1 MTTTDAALFKE
12 DDPDETKIAFGPF
25 RLCAAERLI
34 ERSGEPL
41 ALGGRA
47 MDILIALVERAGEVV
62 SQREL
67 IDRVW
72 SNVTVDDS
80 NLRYHVAALRRALGD
95 GQDGARYV
103 INVPGRGYCFVG
115 STTAQSPAG
124 EPAPAPKR
132 RVSAVHSLP
141 SRLKRMVGRE
151 TAVEAIAAQ
160 LARTR
165 FVTIVG
171 PGGIGKTTV
180 AIAVGH
186 ALAAEHGEACFVDLG
201 PLADPSLVPSL
212 LATALGLMVQ
222 SDNLTRDLI
231 DFLRDKRMLLILD
244 GCEHVVETA
253 AGLVETIFEQ
263 AEEVHV
269 LATSREALRIEGEQV
284 HYLVPLECPPASD
297 TLTAAESLAFPA
309 AQLFSDRVA
318 ATSDRFV
325 LGDRDAP
332 LVARICRKLDGIAL
346 AIELAAGRVNAH
358 GIEGVDAL
366 LDSKL
371 SLLWQGRRTAP
382 PRHQT
387 LKATLD
393 WSYELLTEIEQTI
406 LRRLA
411 VFAGPFNL
419 EAARA
424 VAEGCGPEAGEFT
437 EVVAQL
443 VAKSLIESDAGGG
456 RGARYRVLDTT
467 RTYLQAKLAG
477 ADEADMVA
485 RRHAEFFCNLL
496 KRVSAQTPA
505 SAEARRFRAY
515 GEYIGN
521 VRSALEWSFS
531 ERGDVGFG
539 VALAAAAAALFLER
553 SLLTE
558 CRRWTGTA
566 LAAHAASGGDP
577 QWEMELQASF
587 GLSRLLTEGNSA
599 TVRDILKRALE
610 LAEGLGE
617 LSTQLQVLGSLH
629 LFYCRT
635 ADFRGAVGVAE
646 RALDV
651 AAKLGDPTGLAVAE
665 SMLGTS
671 HHLIGNHTSALI
683 HCRSAVARPGGAML
697 DIARSGFDY
706 RIRARGPLSQALWL
720 HGAVDEAANTARHA
734 LSEAEA
740 LEHPVT
746 LCILLIYTTFVFL
759 WSGEWSEAEALVER
773 LTSESEKYSLG
784 PYSAVAMGFRGELA
798 IRRGDAPA
806 AIPVLVSCLQ
816 TMRLERHEVFA
827 SAFIS
832 ALAEAMAMAGRLDE
846 ALSTI
851 EEAISEV
858 EGRGGSYH
866 LADMWRLKGDF
877 LLSMDSSNAAEAGE
891 CFLRSLDIARRQ
903 GALSWELRTATAM
916 ARLRAGQGRVGE
928 AREELA
934 SIFGRLTQGKGT
946 IDLRAAGSLLDEL
959 A

>member
-1 MTTTDAALFKE
+1 MDAALIKE
-12 DDPDETKIAFGPF
+12 ENPNEVKVAFGPF
-25 RLCAAERLI
+25 RLSAAERLI

-41 ALGGRA
+41 QLGGRA
-47 MDILIALVERAGEVV
+47 MDILIALVDRAGEVV
-62 SQREL
+62 TQREL

-72 SNVTVDDS
+72 SNVNVDDS

-115 STTAQSPAG
+115 STARSPAG
-124 EPAPAPKR
+124 ESAPAPIR
-132 RVSAVHSLP
+132 HAGAVHSLP
-141 SRLKRMVGRE
+141 SRLKRMVGRQM
-151 TAVEAIAAQ
+151 AVEAIAAQ

-186 ALAAEHGEACFVDLG
+186 ALAAEHGGACFVDLG
-201 PLADPSLVPSL
+201 PLADPCLVPSL
-212 LATALGLMVQ
+212 LATALGLIVQ

-244 GCEHVVETA
+244 GCEHVIETA

-263 AEEVHV
+263 ADDVHI

-284 HYLVPLECPPASD
+284 HYLAPLECPPMSN

-325 LGDRDAP
+325 LEEGDAP
-332 LVARICRKLDGIAL
+332 VVARICRKLDGIAL

-358 GIEGVDAL
+358 GVEGVDAM

-387 LKATLD
+387 LNAALD
-393 WSYELLTEIEQTI
+393 WSYELLTNVERTI

-411 VFAGPFNL
+411 IFAGSFSL
-419 EAARA
+419 EAAQA
-424 VAEGCGPEAGEFT
+424 VAEGCGTEAGEFT

-443 VAKSLIESDAGGG
+443 VAKSLMVSDAGGG

-467 RTYLQAKLAG
+467 RTYLQAKLAS

-485 RRHAEFFCNLL
+485 RHHAEFFRNLL
-496 KRVSAQTPA
+496 KRVSAQAPA
-505 SAEARRFRAY
+505 SAEARRFGAY
-515 GEYIGN
+515 GEHLGN

-539 VALAAAAAALFLER
+539 VALAAAAAPLFLEM

-566 LAAHAASGGDP
+566 LAAHAATAGDP

-599 TVRDILKRALE
+599 AVRDTLKRALD

-629 LFYCRT
+629 LFHSRI
-635 ADFRGAVGVAE
+635 ADFHGSVRLAE

-651 AAKLGDPTGLAVAE
+651 AAKLGDPTGMAVAE

-671 HHLIGNHTSALI
+671 HHLIGDQTSALI
-683 HCRSAVARPGGAML
+683 HCRSAVARPAGAMRL
-697 DIARSGFDY
+697 DIARCGFDH
-706 RIRARGPLSQALWL
+706 RIRALGPLAQAQWL
-720 HGAVDEAANTARHA
+720 CGAVDEAADTARYA
-734 LSEAEA
+734 VSEAEA

-746 LCILLIYTTFVFL
+746 LCISLIYTVFVFL
-759 WSGEWSEAEALVER
+759 WSGESSEAEAIVER
-773 LTSESEKYSLG
+773 LTLETEKYSLA
-784 PYSAVAMGFRGELA
+784 PFSAVAMGFRGDLA
-798 IRRGDAPA
+798 VRRGQSAA
-806 AIPVLVSCLQ
+806 AIPLLVSCLQ
-816 TMRLERHEVFA
+816 AMRLERHEVFA

-832 ALAEAMAMAGRLDE
+832 GLAEAMAMAGRLDE
-846 ALSTI
+846 ALTTI
-851 EEAISEV
+851 GEAISEV

-866 LADMWRLKGDF
+866 LPEMWRLKGDF
-877 LLSMDSSNAAEAGE
+877 LLNKDSSNAVEAEQ
-891 CFLRSLDIARRQ
+891 CFLRSLDLARRQ
-903 GALSWELRTATAM
+903 GALSWELRTATAI

-934 SIFGRLTQGKGT
+934 STFGRFAQGKETG
-946 IDLRAAGSLLDEL
+946 DLRAAGRLLDEF